1 MKYSIL
7 FFKQILFAKLI
18 IVLLTSCEDE
28 YKELGAGIINIQNIT
43 IQNQTYPV
51 KTYNKR
57 ITPFQS
63 NGMPSNL
70 LGYYNDSNFGSTT
83 VEFLAQLTPG
93 LYSPNFGDNTTLD
106 SVVLTIPYYSSRD
119 GDNYTLDSVYGNSPI
134 KLSIYRNNFF
144 LRNFDP
150 ASDLDESQRYF
161 SNGALSLSEIM
172 NQNELEGEL
181 LFSTNE
187 FLPSNNAITLITR
200 DDDGEIETSETI
212 DPSFRV
218 KLEDN
223 LPLNFWETT
232 IFDKED
238 SEELSSANNFYNYF
252 RGLYFKVEP
261 LNSDEGSLILM
272 NFSSSN
278 AHLKL
283 FYTYETTLATTDE
296 ITERQGSYDLS
307 FSGNRTTLINNN
319 FNTNFLQ
326 TINNANDVQGDEL
339 LYLKGGEGSMAVI
352 ELFAEDENGNGF
364 EEFLEEFREIIN
376 PNETNERRV
385 IKRLINEAFI
395 EFYVDESITDSN
407 TDLPLRVYV
416 HDLDNDI
423 PLIDYLED
431 PTINPATSDSK
442 FFHLVPLATEI
453 DSDGNESRKY
463 KVRITE
469 HVNSIIS
476 NDLTNLRLGLF
487 VSSNVGVTNSLK
499 FLNYDELA
507 KGIPT
512 GTALSPKGVILHGS
526 SSNNLL
532 KRAKLN
538 IYYTDLNN

>member
-1 MKYSIL
+1 MKYSIF

-28 YKELGAGIINIQNIT
+28 YKELGAGIINIQNIN
-43 IQNQTYPV
+43 IQNQTYPL

-119 GDNYTLDSVYGNSPI
+119 GDNYILDSVYGNSPI

-161 SNGALSLSEIM
+161 SNGALSSSEIM

-181 LFSTNE
+181 LFSSNE

-232 IFDKED
+232 IFNKED

-261 LNSDEGSLILM
+261 LNSDEGSLFLM

-352 ELFAEDENGNGF
+352 ELFAEDENGYGF

-407 TDLPLRVYV
+407 DDLPLRVYV

-442 FFHLVPLATEI
+442 FFHLVPLAAEI

-499 FLNYDELA
+499 FLSYDELA
-507 KGIPT
+507 RGIPT